1 MTDDTTDWTDLRE
14 FKSVDLTQSF
24 VLSWSTESESLL
36 VDVDLFLCPDHTF
49 FEKPR
54 PAEKACFRP
63 AYIEFR
69 WCTRVAMDGDSKAQS
84 VASAIK
90 TLRNGQ
96 ISGFKRI
103 GEGQYEISGEF
114 GVVHILGERPMVR
127 LKSHYV

>member
-54 PAEKACFRP
+54 PA
-63 AYIEFR
+63 
-69 WCTRVAMDGDSKAQS
+69 
-84 VASAIK
+84 
-90 TLRNGQ
+90 
-96 ISGFKRI
+96 
-103 GEGQYEISGEF
+103 
-114 GVVHILGERPMVR
+114 
-127 LKSHYV
+127 